1 VIRGNAN
8 YAKYTNLEKHEAAS
22 ERTRLPSD
30 QDFEST
36 RDDEKE
42 QGRRNFGRK
51 EELTRG
57 HRAGLLIELEHT
69 REACLEERGD

>member
-1 VIRGNAN
+1 
-8 YAKYTNLEKHEAAS
+8 
-22 ERTRLPSD
+22 LPSD
-30 QDFEST
+30 QDFESR

-57 HRAGLLIELEHT
+57 HSAGLLIELEHT